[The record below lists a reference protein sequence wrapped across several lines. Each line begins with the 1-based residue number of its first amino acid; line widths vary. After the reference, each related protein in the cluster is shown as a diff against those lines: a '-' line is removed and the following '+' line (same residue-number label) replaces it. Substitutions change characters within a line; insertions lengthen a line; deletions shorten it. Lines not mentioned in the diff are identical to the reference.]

1 MLRPRQVRRTP
12 AQGRYNLELSKKPS
26 PVALIGS
33 VAQPETFSAHYRRIE
48 MPIESPNARAWKA
61 LWLPLAISLLLHA
74 AVLAIRLSSPG
85 PQRATNA
92 NKTAPSRLD
101 VVISKPDRAVPTLPN
116 ILPKQPTTPGKRL
129 VQKKPSI
136 TVPQQTWSIAE
147 HKEMDDFLNELA
159 TEPKPPTPTLS
170 QRAMAM
176 ARAIGRQQEHEEEE
190 SEQQSANAR
199 VVEPFSLQMYFDA
212 FIRKM
217 NQSAAFVKREPRTQ
231 GSHKALVQVVLNP
244 DGSLKRYR
252 VIRASDQKAEI
263 TYIKSVIDLAAPF
276 SAFPS
281 DLRNG
286 MDSFAVLLCIL
297 PAHGGDSGG
306 GFSRS
311 FGGQDCKD

>member
-1 MLRPRQVRRTP
+1 
-12 AQGRYNLELSKKPS
+12 
-26 PVALIGS
+26 
-33 VAQPETFSAHYRRIE
+33 
-48 MPIESPNARAWKA
+48 MPIESPNARAWKTF
-61 LWLPLAISLLLHA
+61 WLPLAISLLLHA
-74 AVLAIRLSSPG
+74 AVLSIRLSSPG
-85 PQRATNA
+85 PASRRAANA
-92 NKTAPSRLD
+92 NKAAPSHLD
-101 VVISKPDRAVPTLPN
+101 VVISKPDPVVPMVPSVPKVPT
-116 ILPKQPTTPGKRL
+116 KQPEAPQKRL

-147 HKEMDDFLNELA
+147 RKEMDDFLNELA
-159 TEPKPPTPTLS
+159 TAPKPAPAPALS
-170 QRAMAM
+170 QRAMTM
-176 ARAIGRQQEHEEEE
+176 ARAIGRQREHEEEE

-244 DGSLKRYR
+244 DGSLKNYR

-263 TYIKSVIDLAAPF
+263 AYIKSVVDLAAPF

-286 MDSFAVLLCIL
+286 MDSFAVLLCIF
-297 PAHGGDSGG
+297 PGRAGEAGG

-311 FGGQDCKD
+311 FSGQDCKD